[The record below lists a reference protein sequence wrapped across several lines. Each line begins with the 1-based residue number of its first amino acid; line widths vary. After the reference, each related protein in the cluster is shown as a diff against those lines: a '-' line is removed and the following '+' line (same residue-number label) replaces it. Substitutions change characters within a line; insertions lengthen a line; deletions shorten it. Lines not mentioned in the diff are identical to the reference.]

1 MKKAQFLTRLAKLT
15 KGYPLRSQE
24 CEEDPRFVAKL
35 FDIA

>member
-1 MKKAQFLTRLAKLT
+1 MTQAQFLKRLEKLT
-15 KGYPLRSQE
+15 KGYGMHSQD

>member
-1 MKKAQFLTRLAKLT
+1 MKPATLLKKLEARTR
-15 KGYPLRSQE
+15 GYSLNSQD